1 MSCVF
6 SINLSIFEVNNDH
19 LVMVPLTSYLNMVL
33 LFMAYCDSDKT
44 FSRTKIT
51 RYLAFVDFSGAVL
64 SQLTPNCLQSRNF
77 VGCSIMLPFEIL
89 LLLLERLAHNLNM
102 NFLKLTQ
109 DSIRDTLRAN
119 VPEKIPFHYKSEVNV
134 FAQNSFRDT
143 LRGNVL
149 VPGIFRDVFRDN
161 VFYHGLTLMI
171 SLILVTVIFPS
182 SLQMSLL
189 FNAVVKNTL
198 FRGVF
203 YTLDGIVIYA
213 VNVLCQKD
221 NEKRRNMF
229 WDV

>member
-1 MSCVF
+1 MSCF
-6 SINLSIFEVNNDH
+6 FNINLSIFEVNNDH
-19 LVMVPLTSYLNMVL
+19 LVMVSLTSYLNMVL

-51 RYLAFVDFSGAVL
+51 RILAFVDFSGAVL

-89 LLLLERLAHNLNM
+89 LLLLERLAHNLNL

-109 DSIRDTLRAN
+109 DSIRDTLRGN
-119 VPEKIPFHYKSEVNV
+119 VAGKIPFHYKSEANV
-134 FAQNSFRDT
+134 LAQNSFRDT

-149 VPGIFRDVFRDN
+149 VQSIFRDVFRDDA
-161 VFYHGLTLMI
+161 FYHGLTLMI

-189 FNAVVKNTL
+189 FNTVVKNTL

-213 VNVLCQKD
+213 VNVLCQND
-221 NEKRRNMF
+221 NQKRRNVV